1 MLVKKVLLYK
11 VAFKVRLAGSTKKKK
26 KKAKKNLPLA
36 FVMIFKNIQNN
47 AISELHLF
55 WLVALMPVVMM

>member
-26 KKAKKNLPLA
+26 KGQKEPAPRFCNDFQKY
-36 FVMIFKNIQNN
+36 
-47 AISELHLF
+47 SE
-55 WLVALMPVVMM
+55 